1 MLAVVSP
8 YTHLAGHYAS
18 YTAQLVTA
26 YTKAKGKGVKVFTS
40 WRFGDVG
47 IDSSAR
53 ATWTRLFAS
62 ANSRNRQWGSVYDT
76 ALRNLEFIFC
86 LKAALQD
93 SSVKHIYCLDA
104 RHRAFFH
111 YLHKSPKTFSH
122 LCLGGPNSK
131 QLGKDRTSY
140 VRAFETNRLTFI
152 VETEETLRQWQPIA
166 GSHVRYIPVAVA
178 DPIGS
183 SMAPDEAR
191 NHYGIPA
198 NRFVCLFF
206 GTHREGKDYHTSIE
220 AAKLASSKPFLVFAG
235 PVISKND
242 PERIVKT
249 LGFSDALVL
258 NRNFRD
264 GEEAGLFAACDIV
277 VLPYAEG
284 YTKGSAVLLQACK
297 YGKRVIATN
306 TGYFAEFIRTHHTG
320 LLFTYGS
327 KESLAECYNRSAS
340 EQTPSMF
347 SDIRKTRRTFSWT
360 NVIPQYVS
368 VFSQEANN

>member
-26 YTKAKGKGVKVFTS
+26 YTKAKGNGVKVFTS
-40 WRFGDVG
+40 WHFADRG
-47 IDSSAR
+47 IDSSAC

-76 ALRNLEFIFC
+76 ALRNLEFVFC
-86 LKAALQD
+86 LKAALRD
-93 SSVKHIYCLDA
+93 PSVNHIYCLDA
-104 RHRAFFH
+104 RHRAFFY

-122 LCLGGPNSK
+122 LCLGAPNSR
-131 QLGKDRTSY
+131 QLGEDRTSY

-166 GSHVRYIPVAVA
+166 GSHVRYIPVAVE
-178 DPIGS
+178 DPIGPS
-183 SMAPDEAR
+183 LTPKEAR
-191 NHYGIPA
+191 TLYGIPA

-206 GTHREGKDYHTSIE
+206 GTHREGKDYHTAIE
-220 AAKLASSKPFLVFAG
+220 AAKLASSKPFLIFAG

-242 PERIVKT
+242 PERIVKE

-264 GEEAGLFAACDIV
+264 GEEAGLFAACDVV

-297 YGKRVIATN
+297 YNKRVIATN
-306 TGYFAEFIRTHHTG
+306 TGHFAEFIKAHHTG
-320 LLFTYGS
+320 TLFSYGS
-327 KESLAECYNRSAS
+327 KESMAACYDRSAFADTLS
-340 EQTPSMF
+340 LFTGIEN
-347 SDIRKTRRTFSWT
+347 TRRTFSWT
-360 NVIPQYVS
+360 NTIAAYLS
-368 VFSQEANN
+368 IFSQEANN